1 MKRIVVTGAKGG
13 TGGSI
18 VEVLSAAGYD
28 VLGLDL
34 AMPGHREGGYR
45 HADVLDGAS
54 LHELFAGAD
63 GVVHFGSLPTD
74 NWTSGSTCYRNLML
88 GGYNVLQACAQAGI
102 RRLVYASSMEVYG
115 DLRQQP
121 QLPITED
128 SPLTTSSIYGTSKVL
143 LEGLAADYCRWHGM
157 SIAALRLGRIIYE
170 GSWSWRLQAH
180 TQTRE
185 RCAECLWCYV
195 DARDVADAC
204 RLWLESDVQGF
215 RPFNVAAEDVCIDV
229 PTADLLAEFYPD
241 LPRHGQLGAF
251 DCPFVST
258 ALRDALGWRAQLNW
272 RDIRT
277 EAESAAAS
285 GENIQ

>member
-13 TGGSI
+13 TGRSI
-18 VEVLSAAGYD
+18 VQVLSAAGYD

-74 NWTSGSTCYRNLML
+74 NWTSNSTCYRNMML

-128 SPLTTSSIYGTSKVL
+128 SPLTTSSPWSWITKSPHSCSDSERP
-143 LEGLAADYCRWHGM
+143 EGLRVSATPVPERGP
-157 SIAALRLGRIIYE
+157 RLPNTI
-170 GSWSWRLQAH
+170 
-180 TQTRE
+180 
-185 RCAECLWCYV
+185 
-195 DARDVADAC
+195 
-204 RLWLESDVQGF
+204 
-215 RPFNVAAEDVCIDV
+215 VCTI
-229 PTADLLAEFYPD
+229 TAV
-241 LPRHGQLGAF
+241 RH
-251 DCPFVST
+251 S
-258 ALRDALGWRAQLNW
+258 
-272 RDIRT
+272 
-277 EAESAAAS
+277 SATCS
-285 GENIQ
+285 SRR